1 MKSVE
6 SAAFLAF
13 NIPRTNDRKDAR
25 MNIRNL
31 LCASAL
37 VCLFAFNGNAAGTC
51 DRTCLAGFVTQYMNA
66 LAAHKP
72 ETLPVASNVK
82 FTEDCKVMQLGEGEW
97 TRITGLREYRRD
109 ILDVRQGVAVSFLVV
124 EEGSSP
130 VLYSIRLKIADKKI
144 TEIETMAVHG
154 QKEGMIFN
162 IANLQTASKMM
173 TSVPDKAQM
182 NSREEMTKAAL
193 TYPAGLKI
201 GSFVKSDSPMAPDAY
216 RYENGMLMAGPGC
229 TFFPTCD
236 VMKTQRIP
244 TLSGIT
250 NRVMAVDEELG
261 VVALRMNFGP
271 GSLFQGD
278 GELDV
283 WHSYKIY
290 GGLIHAAEAYC
301 KMVPKGTKSG
311 WE

>member
-1 MKSVE
+1 MRIKNLFFAAPVMLISV
-6 SAAFLAF
+6 L
-13 NIPRTNDRKDAR
+13 
-25 MNIRNL
+25 
-31 LCASAL
+31 
-37 VCLFAFNGNAAGTC
+37 NGNAQSQGKC
-51 DRTCLAGFVTQYMNA
+51 DRTCLAGFVTQYLDAMI
-66 LAAHKP
+66 AHKP
-72 ETLPVASNVK
+72 DTLPIAANVK
-82 FTEDCKVMQLGEGEW
+82 FTEDCKEMKLGEGIW
-97 TRITGLREYRRD
+97 KKVSRLREYRRD
-109 ILDVRQGVAVSFLVV
+109 ILDVRQGVAVSFVVV
-124 EEGSSP
+124 EEDSSP
-130 VLYSIRLKIADKKI
+130 VLFVMRLKIVDQKI

-173 TSVPDKAQM
+173 TSAPDKAQLP
-182 NSREEMTKAAL
+182 SREDAIKIAL

-201 GSFVKSDSPMAPDAY
+201 GSFVKVDSPMAPDAY
-216 RYENGMLMAGPGC
+216 RYENGQLMAGPGC
-229 TFFPTCD
+229 TFFPGCD
-236 VMKTQRIP
+236 NMKTQRIP

-250 NRVMAVDEELG
+250 QRVIAVDEELG

-271 GSLFQGD
+271 GSLFQGN

-301 KMVPKGTKSG
+301 KVVPGGTKSG